1 MLSIMKKSDIRKLYK
16 EKRNQLSKNEID
28 SIEYSIIDKIKTL
41 NITSK
46 KISLFLAI
54 ESQKEINTFKILK
67 ELEGSNQIYASKS
80 DFSTF
85 EMIHFQITSNSNLA
99 INNYGIPEPTE
110 GNQLIESEFDIVFT
124 PLLAFDIQGNRVGY
138 GKGFYD
144 RFLSKCNSNCQFIGL
159 SLFDEFTEIE
169 DINNEDIKLNA
180 CITPSKIIYFE

>member
-1 MLSIMKKSDIRKLYK
+1 
-16 EKRNQLSKNEID
+16 
-28 SIEYSIIDKIKTL
+28 
-41 NITSK
+41 
-46 KISLFLAI
+46 
-54 ESQKEINTFKILK
+54 
-67 ELEGSNQIYASKS
+67 
-80 DFSTF
+80 
-85 EMIHFQITSNSNLA
+85 MIHFQITSNSNLA

-144 RFLSKCNSNCQFIGL
+144 RFISKCNSNCQFIGL

-169 DINNEDIKLNA
+169 DVNNEDIKLNA